1 MRSPEP
7 VRAAPLARVRAIA
20 RKEWMVLCRD
30 RFYLFMAIGLPVLI
44 MIVLGYGMSYDVKN
58 VALGVAD
65 LDHSVESREL
75 VDAFVASGDFRLV
88 MSAENPDLLDRAM
101 DGAQIRAAL
110 VIPGGFAR
118 TLQRGQPAEV
128 QILVDGSYPVRAEIM
143 GGSANAVIGRFNA
156 EVLQTQQ
163 RRMGFASMPETPR
176 VDVVS
181 RIWFNPTLDSKNYLV
196 PGLLAISLLFCVPSL
211 VSLTVTREKESGAI
225 LNVQTVPLARW
236 EFVVGKLAPYA
247 GISVLSYGL
256 LLLTAVGLFRIPL
269 RGSLVVLTAAA
280 LLFVVSLTAL
290 GLLVSM
296 LLRTQVAAFLVTFV
310 GLGVSIGL
318 FYSGWLDPVN
328 MLGTKGQVMSRLL
341 PTADFM
347 VLARGVFLKGL
358 GAATYGRTLA
368 TLAGYALLFTLASV
382 LAFRKRG
389 R

>member
-1 MRSPEP
+1 
-7 VRAAPLARVRAIA
+7 
-20 RKEWMVLCRD
+20 
-30 RFYLFMAIGLPVLI
+30 MAIGLPVLMLI
-44 MIVLGYGMSYDVKN
+44 ALGYGMSYDVKN

-65 LDHSVESREL
+65 LDHSAASRDL
-75 VDAFVASGDFRLV
+75 IDAFVASGDFRLV

-101 DGAQIRAAL
+101 DAAQIRAAL

-128 QILVDGSYPVRAEIM
+128 QVLVDGSSSVRAEIM
-143 GGSANAVIGRFNA
+143 GGYAKAVIGRFDA
-156 EVLQTQQ
+156 ARLQSLQQ
-163 RRMGFASMPETPR
+163 RMGLAPMLAMPR

-181 RIWFNPTLDSKNYLV
+181 RIWFNPALESKNYLV
-196 PGLLAISLLFCVPSL
+196 PGLLAITLLFWAPSL
-211 VSLTVTREKESGAI
+211 VSLTVAREKESGAI

-236 EFVVGKLAPYA
+236 EFVVGKLLPYT
-247 GISVLSYGL
+247 GISFVSYGL
-256 LLLTAVGLFRIPL
+256 LLLTTVGLFRIPM

-280 LLFVVSLTAL
+280 VLFVVSLTAL

-296 LLRTQVAAFLVTFV
+296 LLRTQVTAFLVTLV

-318 FYSGWLDPVN
+318 FYSGWLDPVS
-328 MLGTKGQVMSRLL
+328 MLGSKGQMLSKLL

-358 GAATYGRTLA
+358 GVATYAKTLV

>member
-1 MRSPEP
+1 
-7 VRAAPLARVRAIA
+7 
-20 RKEWMVLCRD
+20 
-30 RFYLFMAIGLPVLI
+30 MAIGLPVLTL
-44 MIVLGYGMSYDVKN
+44 IVLGYGMSFDVEN

-75 VDAFVASGDFRLV
+75 ITAFVASGKFSLV
-88 MSAENPDLLDRAM
+88 MSVENPDLLDRAM

-110 VIPGGFAR
+110 VISSGFAR

-128 QILVDGSYPVRAEIM
+128 QILADGSYPVRAEIM
-143 GGSANAVIGRFNA
+143 GGYARAVIGRFNA
-156 EVLQTQQ
+156 ERLQKLQQ
-163 RRMGFASMPETPR
+163 RIGLASMPDAPR

-181 RIWFNPTLDSKNYLV
+181 RVWFNPTLDSKNYLV
-196 PGLLAISLLFCVPSL
+196 PGLLVISLLFWAPSL

-236 EFVVGKLAPYA
+236 EFVVGKLVPYA
-247 GISVLSYGL
+247 GISFLSYWL
-256 LLLTAVGLFRIPL
+256 LLLTILGLFRVPM
-269 RGSLVVLTAAA
+269 RGSLMVLTAAA
-280 LLFVVSLTAL
+280 LLFVVALTAL

-328 MLGTKGQVMSRLL
+328 MLGQKGQLMSKLL

-347 VLARGVFLKGL
+347 TLTRGVFLKGL
-358 GAATYGRTLA
+358 GVATYARTLV